1 MPLCPPPPNGSAF
14 LSDETKFQQ
23 LTLLRIDLNVP
34 NVSRPKLVPL
44 NTKPGARREKER
56 ERERNT
62 KRKMLLQWPVHSLMQ
77 LQRAPP
83 RWNRIMNMQ
92 PRNALIMEKFPCCN
106 KLEEKSALPGWA
118 CFKHVFTSK
127 VPSIRQP
134 AGKIT
139 GREPGLGPGH
149 DANQAP
155 GHIRQMS

>member
-1 MPLCPPPPNGSAF
+1 
-14 LSDETKFQQ
+14 
-23 LTLLRIDLNVP
+23 
-34 NVSRPKLVPL
+34 
-44 NTKPGARREKER
+44 
-56 ERERNT
+56 
-62 KRKMLLQWPVHSLMQ
+62 MLLQWPVHSLMQ

-92 PRNALIMEKFPCCN
+92 ARNALIMEKFPCCN
-106 KLEEKSALPGWA
+106 